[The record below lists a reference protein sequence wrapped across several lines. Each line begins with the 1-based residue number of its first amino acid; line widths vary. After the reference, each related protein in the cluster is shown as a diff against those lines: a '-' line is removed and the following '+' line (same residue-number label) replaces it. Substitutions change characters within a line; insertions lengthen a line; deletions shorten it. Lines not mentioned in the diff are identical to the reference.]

1 MSLLHLLGQQ
11 FVLSHLDLLPSSQ
24 FLALRNEDRLT
35 YNWQRQ
41 SKEFPIRLLHRLERV
56 VRDLQTW
63 RGVGTRW
70 NPGHVYPRVGHVVRV
85 LENRLILG
93 VPECNRSIH
102 VSVRIQ
108 DYFVTFERSARIEI
122 YGSNHCV
129 TYTQNGSYPS
139 CKPQVVK
146 NFRVFTSCPNVNFA
160 F

>member
-1 MSLLHLLGQQ
+1 MLSLLHLLGQQ

-24 FLALRNEDRLT
+24 LLALRNEDRLT
-35 YNWQRQ
+35 DNWQRQ

-108 DYFVTFERSARIEI
+108 DYFVIIRGTGFTDRIIASLTRRTARIPLA
-122 YGSNHCV
+122 S
-129 TYTQNGSYPS
+129 
-139 CKPQVVK
+139 
-146 NFRVFTSCPNVNFA
+146 RRW
-160 F
+160 